1 MVAPRECTWIGC
13 FGAGFFESYQGD
25 RCVHA
30 SRDNET
36 PICQYGGRH
45 VSLAASLLIVTAWLG
60 VIAAQMIAAGKI
72 LSVLWPESFD
82 LLTVYTAGVVVPVIF
97 GFYSRRSALHAD
109 GATAAIAGG
118 GLVGGGKVSGRDDFL
133 LASFFL
139 SGSSFWCQLRRRYL
153 SFRKEK

>member
-109 GATAAIAGG
+109 GATAAIVGG
-118 GLVGGGKVSGRDDFL
+118 GLVGGGGQSVGERRFPPCLVFSQRL
-133 LASFFL
+133 FFL
-139 SGSSFWCQLRRRYL
+139 VSATKAVSVF
-153 SFRKEK
+153 